1 MEGTYFIRDLAVIL
15 MVAGAVGWL
24 CKRIG
29 LSVVAGFLLAG
40 IVVGP
45 HTRAFPFMAD
55 PANVVTLAQLG
66 LVFLMFMIGMRLSL
80 RRLRRLGVS
89 LVVAT
94 GGAAVAVYY
103 LARVLG
109 AGLDWSGTQTLFLA
123 AMLMVSSSAI
133 ISKLL
138 QEAAVTHERFGQ
150 LALGMTVLED
160 VVAVVML
167 TLLNSIVQIGGAS
180 EAGAAPVWS
189 TVGMLVAFV
198 ALAGVSGLL
207 LVPWL
212 LRRMRVVAA
221 EELQTLGIAALLF
234 GLAFVAQQA
243 GHSLALGAFLLGTI
257 VAETAHRH
265 QVERTFE
272 GMRDV
277 FSAVFFVAIGMQ
289 IDPRALWENAGLIVG
304 VSAFTLAVRP
314 LASALSLILIGTP
327 AKEGLRAGLCV
338 TPIGEFSFIIA
349 QLGVVAAVLPAR
361 FYPLAVGVSLI
372 TTLAGPVLI
381 KRSDAIA
388 SFVVARQPR
397 WLMDWVRYYQ
407 GRLERLTARQRR
419 NRLWQLSRKRFIQ
432 IGTEVALVS
441 GVLIFS
447 GQMLKAI
454 EGWVGEDW
462 LFPRG
467 PEVMFWVLL
476 GVLLI
481 APLVAIWR
489 NISAL
494 SLMFSQAATA
504 GSKRGRKAAP
514 TVEAALKAVAGVLL
528 FLWLVA
534 LLPLEGTAR
543 LLLLAS
549 ALVAI
554 GAILVL
560 RQRLIYWHSHLEA
573 ELETVMSSGETKMA
587 ESSAPWLERHE
598 AWNVRILDCVLP
610 DLTDAQGK
618 TIAELDLRATTGC
631 SVVGIDRQGFM
642 IALPAPDT
650 VLFPRDRVLLM
661 GSAEQVQ
668 KARELLARVSDTTG
682 FESVFED
689 VQMESMK
696 VPEWSQAVGMALSEI
711 APTKTFGVQI
721 AGVNRRGARMLNPS
735 AEETI
740 QAEDELL
747 VLGTPKQTDEFR
759 TWLRERIEEASD
771 EVLEE

>member
-1 MEGTYFIRDLAVIL
+1 MDGIHFIRDLAVIL
-15 MVAGAVGWL
+15 MVAGAVGWV
-24 CKRIG
+24 CKRAG

-45 HTRAFPFMAD
+45 HTQVFAIVVER
-55 PANVVTLAQLG
+55 ANVEALAEMG
-66 LVFLMFMIGMRLSL
+66 LVFLMFAIGMRLSL
-80 RRLRRLGVS
+80 RRLRRLGLS

-94 GGAAVAVYY
+94 CGAAVGVYY

-150 LALGMTVLED
+150 VALGITVLED

-167 TLLNSIVQIGGAS
+167 TLLNSIVQIGEAS
-180 EAGAAPVWS
+180 EAGVAPVWE

-198 ALAGVSGLL
+198 VLAGVSGLL

-212 LRRMRVVAA
+212 LRRMSVVAA

-234 GLAFVAQQA
+234 GLAFVAQRA
-243 GHSLALGAFLLGTI
+243 GYSLALGAFLLGTI

-277 FSAVFFVAIGMQ
+277 FTAVFFVAIGMQ
-289 IDPRALWENAGLIVG
+289 IEPRALWENAGVIAG
-304 VSAFTLAVRP
+304 VSAFALVVRP
-314 LASALSLILIGTP
+314 LASALALTLIGTP
-327 AKEGLRAGLCV
+327 VRDGLRAGLCV

-349 QLGVVAAVLPAR
+349 QLGVSAAVLPEK

-372 TTLAGPVLI
+372 TTLMGPVLV
-381 KRSDAIA
+381 KRSEGIA
-388 SFVVARQPR
+388 EFVEARLPR

-419 NRLWQLSRKRFIQ
+419 SRLWQLSRKRFIQ
-432 IGTEVALVS
+432 IGVEVALVS
-441 GVLIFS
+441 GVLVIS
-447 GQMLKAI
+447 GQILNAL
-454 EGWVGEDW
+454 ERRVGSDW
-462 LFPRG
+462 LFPGG
-467 PEVMFWVLL
+467 PEVMFWVAL
-476 GVLLI
+476 GVVLI

-504 GSKRGRKAAP
+504 GLRRGRKAAP

-543 LLLLAS
+543 LFLLAS
-549 ALVAI
+549 AVVAV

-573 ELETVMSSGETKMA
+573 ELQTVMNSAESKMTD
-587 ESSAPWLERHE
+587 SSAPWLQRHE
-598 AWNVRILDCVLP
+598 DWNVRILDCVLP
-610 DLTDAQGK
+610 DLADARGK
-618 TIAELDLRATTGC
+618 TIAELNLRATTGC
-631 SVVGIDRQGFM
+631 AIVGIDRQGYM
-642 IALPAPDT
+642 IALPAAET
-650 VLFPRDRVLLM
+650 VLYPRDRVLLM
-661 GSAEQVQ
+661 GTAEQVQ
-668 KARELLARVSDTTG
+668 MAKRLLLKVADVTVL
-682 FESVFED
+682 ESVFEE
-689 VQMESMK
+689 VQMQSIQ
-696 VPEWSQAVGMALSEI
+696 VPRWSQAVGKAMSAI
-711 APTKTFGVQI
+711 APAATFGVQI
-721 AGVNRRGARMLNPS
+721 AGLNRRGKRMLNPS
-735 AEETI
+735 AEETL
-740 QAEDELL
+740 QADDEVL
-747 VLGTPKQTDEFR
+747 VLGTPEQTNEFR
-759 TWLRERIEEASD
+759 VWLREKAEEAEADD
-771 EVLEE
+771 EEI

>member
-1 MEGTYFIRDLAVIL
+1 
-15 MVAGAVGWL
+15 
-24 CKRIG
+24 
-29 LSVVAGFLLAG
+29 
-40 IVVGP
+40 
-45 HTRAFPFMAD
+45 
-55 PANVVTLAQLG
+55 
-66 LVFLMFMIGMRLSL
+66 
-80 RRLRRLGVS
+80 
-89 LVVAT
+89 
-94 GGAAVAVYY
+94 
-103 LARVLG
+103 
-109 AGLDWSGTQTLFLA
+109 
-123 AMLMVSSSAI
+123 
-133 ISKLL
+133 
-138 QEAAVTHERFGQ
+138 
-150 LALGMTVLED
+150 
-160 VVAVVML
+160 
-167 TLLNSIVQIGGAS
+167 
-180 EAGAAPVWS
+180 
-189 TVGMLVAFV
+189 
-198 ALAGVSGLL
+198 
-207 LVPWL
+207 
-212 LRRMRVVAA
+212 
-221 EELQTLGIAALLF
+221 
-234 GLAFVAQQA
+234 
-243 GHSLALGAFLLGTI
+243 
-257 VAETAHRH
+257 
-265 QVERTFE
+265 
-272 GMRDV
+272 
-277 FSAVFFVAIGMQ
+277 
-289 IDPRALWENAGLIVG
+289 
-304 VSAFTLAVRP
+304 
-314 LASALSLILIGTP
+314 
-327 AKEGLRAGLCV
+327 
-338 TPIGEFSFIIA
+338 
-349 QLGVVAAVLPAR
+349 
-361 FYPLAVGVSLI
+361 
-372 TTLAGPVLI
+372 
-381 KRSDAIA
+381 
-388 SFVVARQPR
+388 
-397 WLMDWVRYYQ
+397 
-407 GRLERLTARQRR
+407 
-419 NRLWQLSRKRFIQ
+419 
-432 IGTEVALVS
+432 
-441 GVLIFS
+441 
-447 GQMLKAI
+447 MLKAI